1 MKVFISGSINI
12 KKLPGNAIKKID
24 SIIEKNMTII
34 IGDAK
39 GIDSNVQRYLIKK
52 GYENV
57 IIYFAG
63 ELIRNNIG
71 NWQTVNVPNNNNL
84 KGRELYTTKDLKM
97 AKDADYGLMIWDNKS
112 KGTLSNIKEM
122 KKNNKQFFVILNDLI
137 IDEKHIDRIL
147 EARES
152 YETNNQ
158 LSLF

>member
-1 MKVFISGSINI
+1 M
-12 KKLPGNAIKKID
+12 
-24 SIIEKNMTII
+24 
-34 IGDAK
+34 
-39 GIDSNVQRYLIKK
+39 
-52 GYENV
+52 

-84 KGRELYTTKDLKM
+84 KGRELYTTKDIKM
-97 AKDADYGLMIWDNKS
+97 ANDADYGLMIWDNKS
-112 KGTLSNIKEM
+112 KGTLSNIIEM

-152 YETNNQ
+152 YQVNNQ
-158 LSLF
+158 LSL